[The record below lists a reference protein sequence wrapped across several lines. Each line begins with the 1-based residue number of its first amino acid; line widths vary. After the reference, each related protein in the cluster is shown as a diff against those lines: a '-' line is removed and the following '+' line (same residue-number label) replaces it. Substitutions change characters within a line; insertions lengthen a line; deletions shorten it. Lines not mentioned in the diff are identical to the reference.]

1 MKDAPHITTVMLTKR
16 HADWIN
22 GKAINFSKFVRMA
35 CDETIA
41 KEDALKKLEEL
52 NDS

>member
-1 MKDAPHITTVMLTKR
+1 MEDEPHITTVMITKR
-16 HADWIN
+16 HAKWIS
-22 GKAINFSKFVRMA
+22 GQAINFSKFVRMA

-41 KEDALKKLEEL
+41 KEDALKRLEEL